1 MEFHHPINPTEVH
14 VILFDDQPPITFALS
29 SPLILYIPFSTPP
42 QTNELYVHESVL
54 FIPHPINHLHKLY
67 ISFDDHHAIVESIDQ
82 FMILLLPPAIKFPMT
97 CKGALGQV
105 VPIPTYHDGMIF
117 RNAAPFNPR

>member
-1 MEFHHPINPTEVH
+1 M
-14 VILFDDQPPITFALS
+14 
-29 SPLILYIPFSTPP
+29 
-42 QTNELYVHESVL
+42 
-54 FIPHPINHLHKLY
+54 
-67 ISFDDHHAIVESIDQ
+67 
-82 FMILLLPPAIKFPMT
+82 KFPIT